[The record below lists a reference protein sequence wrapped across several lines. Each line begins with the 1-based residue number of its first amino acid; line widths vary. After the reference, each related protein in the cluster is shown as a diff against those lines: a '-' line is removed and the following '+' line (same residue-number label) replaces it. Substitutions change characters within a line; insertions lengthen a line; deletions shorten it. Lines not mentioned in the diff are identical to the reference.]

1 MGNVPPDKTAG
12 GTADGAAPISEHAA
26 SPTSARPPNVRHHSS
41 FAEARYGT
49 AHSPLNMGH
58 MGYFFP
64 GHHSQSYDQSIHQ
77 YPTPQGQG
85 MMYPLPMAPYGH
97 NTGGMAYGM
106 PYPAYP
112 PYAIPQHQGPVQHGT
127 HYQPHGTQ
135 LHNLSPGQISPY
147 GSGYYSHSPYPT
159 PYGHGMLPAGQM
171 PQTASPVRTNTSS
184 PSKSGPLRKEA
195 DKRMAELE
203 YDVSKT
209 IVDGSNPMKL
219 APQPQPP
226 LSDSSPLQPAPTA
239 PSTPRGPPRKP
250 KQSGHAL
257 WVGNLPPGANVVDLK
272 DHFSQEATNDIESVF
287 LISKSNC
294 AFVNYKSAAACVA
307 ALARFHDSRF
317 QGVRVVCRLRKGF
330 TAPGSG
336 SVGLAVPAV
345 NHAHRPRLEDIATST
360 ATTTAPTT
368 ATATDPGDDHS
379 IAPELSS
386 AAPVTGNYPPP
397 ARLVDRY
404 FIVKSLTVEDLELS
418 KQSGIWA
425 TQSHN
430 EAAMNQAFETTDYVY
445 LIFSANKSGE
455 YFGYA
460 RMMSPISDDEELALE
475 MPSRPDPPPG
485 GPDELDVTLTA
496 ATSTAPQG
504 RIIDDSVRGTIFW
517 EVESSEDENDT
528 ASVKSVE
535 PEDPEEGQTF
545 GKPFRIQWISTERVP
560 FQRTRG
566 LRNPW
571 NANREIKIA
580 RDGTEIEPT
589 IGRKLIQLFH
599 LP

>member
-1 MGNVPPDKTAG
+1 
-12 GTADGAAPISEHAA
+12 
-26 SPTSARPPNVRHHSS
+26 
-41 FAEARYGT
+41 
-49 AHSPLNMGH
+49 
-58 MGYFFP
+58 MGYFLP
-64 GHHSQSYDQSIHQ
+64 GHHPQGYDQSIHQ
-77 YPTPQGQG
+77 YPTAQGQG
-85 MMYPLPMAPYGH
+85 MMYPIPVAPYGP

-112 PYAIPQHQGPVQHGT
+112 PYAIPQHPGPVQHGT
-127 HYQPHGTQ
+127 HYRPHGTQ
-135 LHNLSPGQISPY
+135 MQNLSPGQISPY
-147 GSGYYSHSPYPT
+147 GSGYYPHSPYPA
-159 PYGHGMLPAGQM
+159 PYGPGMLPASQM
-171 PQTASPVRTNTSS
+171 PQAASPVRTNTSS
-184 PSKSGPLRKEA
+184 PSKPDSLRKEA
-195 DKRMAELE
+195 DKRTIDLE

-219 APQPQPP
+219 APQPQPL
-226 LSDSSPLQPAPTA
+226 LSGELIPRPPFGFRHLDPDLTCHSSKDSSPSQPAPTA
-239 PSTPRGPPRKP
+239 PSTTRGPPRKP

-294 AFVNYKSAAACVA
+294 AFVNYKSATACAA

-317 QGVRVVCRLRKGF
+317 QGVRVVCRLRKGSN
-330 TAPGSG
+330 APGSG
-336 SVGLAVPAV
+336 SVGLAVPVV
-345 NHAHRPRLEDIATST
+345 NYAPRPRLEDIATPT
-360 ATTTAPTT
+360 AATTV
-368 ATATDPGDDHS
+368 TATDPGEDPC

-386 AAPVTGNYPPP
+386 AAPATGNYPPP

-430 EAAMNQAFETTDYVY
+430 EAVMNQAFEVSIDLYTALQCRKLTLAQTTDYVY

-475 MPSRPDPPPG
+475 MPSRPDPPPS

-517 EVESSEDENDT
+517 EVESSEDENET
-528 ASVKSVE
+528 ISVKSVE
-535 PEDPEEGQTF
+535 PEDPEEGQPF

-580 RDGTEIEPT
+580 RDGTEIEPM

>member
-1 MGNVPPDKTAG
+1 MGNVPSDKTAD
-12 GTADGAAPISEHAA
+12 GTAPISEQGAPA
-26 SPTSARPPNVRHHSS
+26 SAPPNFRHHPSS
-41 FAEARYGT
+41 AEARYGT
-49 AHSPLNMGH
+49 APSPLNIA
-58 MGYFFP
+58 MGYSLP
-64 GHHSQSYDQSIHQ
+64 GHHSQGYTHQPMHQ
-77 YPTPQGQG
+77 YPAVQGQG
-85 MMYPLPMAPYGH
+85 MMYPMPMAPYGH
-97 NTGGMAYGM
+97 NSGGMYGM
-106 PYPAYP
+106 PYPVYP
-112 PYAIPQHQGPVQHGT
+112 PYAIPQYPGPQHGT

-135 LHNLSPGQISPY
+135 MQNMQNMQNIQNFSPGQISPY
-147 GSGYYSHSPYPT
+147 GYYPHSPYGV
-159 PYGHGMLPAGQM
+159 PYGVTPTGQI
-171 PQTASPVRTNTSS
+171 PQAASPVRTNTSS
-184 PSKSGPLRKEA
+184 PPKPGPLRKE
-195 DKRMAELE
+195 DKRVDLE

-219 APQPQPP
+219 AQPKPQPLP
-226 LSDSSPLQPAPTA
+226 SDNSSPSQPTPTA
-239 PSTPRGPPRKP
+239 PTTPRGPPRKP

-272 DHFSQEATNDIESVF
+272 DHFSQDATNDIESVF

-294 AFVNYKSAAACVA
+294 AFVNYKSAAACAA

-317 QGVRVVCRLRKGF
+317 QGMRVVCRLRKGS

-336 SVGLAVPAV
+336 SVGVAGSV
-345 NHAHRPRLEDIATST
+345 NNLPPRLEEIPT
-360 ATTTAPTT
+360 ATTTTT
-368 ATATDPGDDHS
+368 ATPADPGEGDS
-379 IAPELSS
+379 IAPELGS
-386 AAPVTGNYPPP
+386 AAPVTGNDPPP

-475 MPSRPDPPPG
+475 MPSRPEPPP

-504 RIIDDSVRGTIFW
+504 RIIDDSARGTIFW
-517 EVESSEDENDT
+517 EVESSDDENDD
-528 ASVKSVE
+528 ASEKSVE

-599 LP
+599 VP

>member
-1 MGNVPPDKTAG
+1 MGNVSSEK
-12 GTADGAAPISEHAA
+12 TADGTAPVSEQDA
-26 SPTSARPPNVRHHSS
+26 SPASARPSNARPYSS

-49 AHSPLNMGH
+49 APSPLNMGN
-58 MGYFFP
+58 MGYSFP
-64 GHHSQSYDQSIHQ
+64 ARHSQGSPYDQYSAH
-77 YPTPQGQG
+77 GQG
-85 MMYPLPMAPYGH
+85 MMYPMPMAPYGH
-97 NTGGMAYGM
+97 NSGMAYGM

-112 PYAIPQHQGPVQHGT
+112 PYAIPQHPGPQSGT
-127 HYQPHGTQ
+127 HYPHGTQ
-135 LHNLSPGQISPY
+135 MQNLSPGQVSPY
-147 GSGYYSHSPYPT
+147 GSGYYPHLAYGP
-159 PYGHGMLPAGQM
+159 PYGHGVSPGQM
-171 PQTASPVRTNTSS
+171 PQAASPVRANPSS
-184 PSKSGPLRKEA
+184 PSKPGSLRKEA

-219 APQPQPP
+219 VPQPL
-226 LSDSSPLQPAPTA
+226 LSDNSSPSQPAPTA

-257 WVGNLPPGANVVDLK
+257 WVGNLPPGANVMDLK
-272 DHFSQEATNDIESVF
+272 DHFSQDATNDIESVF

-336 SVGLAVPAV
+336 SAGVTGPV
-345 NHAHRPRLEDIATST
+345 NHGLRPRLEDIAT
-360 ATTTAPTT
+360 
-368 ATATDPGDDHS
+368 ATDPGEDHS

-386 AAPVTGNYPPP
+386 ASPATGNYPPP
-397 ARLVDRY
+397 ARLIDRY

-430 EAAMNQAFETTDYVY
+430 EAAMNQAFENTDYVY

-475 MPSRPDPPPG
+475 MPSRPDPPLG
-485 GPDELDVTLTA
+485 GSDDLDVTLTA

-517 EVESSEDENDT
+517 EVESSEDENDN
-528 ASVKSVE
+528 SSEKSID

-589 IGRKLIQLFH
+589 IGRRLIQLFH

>member
-1 MGNVPPDKTAG
+1 MGNVSPDKTV
-12 GTADGAAPISEHAA
+12 GTADGTAPISEQATSSTSA
-26 SPTSARPPNVRHHSS
+26 SPPNLRHHSS
-41 FAEARYGT
+41 FAEARHGT
-49 AHSPLNMGH
+49 AHSPLNMGN
-58 MGYFFP
+58 MGYFLP
-64 GHHSQSYDQSIHQ
+64 GHHPQGYDQSIHH
-77 YPTPQGQG
+77 YPTAQGQG
-85 MMYPLPMAPYGH
+85 MMYPMPVAPYGP

-112 PYAIPQHQGPVQHGT
+112 PYAIPQHPGPVQHGT
-127 HYQPHGTQ
+127 HYRPHGTQ
-135 LHNLSPGQISPY
+135 MQNLSPGQISPY
-147 GSGYYSHSPYPT
+147 GSGYYPHSPYPP
-159 PYGHGMLPAGQM
+159 PYGPGMLPAGQM
-171 PQTASPVRTNTSS
+171 PQAASPVRTNTSS
-184 PSKSGPLRKEA
+184 PSKPDSLRKEA
-195 DKRMAELE
+195 DKRMADLE

-219 APQPQPP
+219 APQPQPL
-226 LSDSSPLQPAPTA
+226 LSAIR
-239 PSTPRGPPRKP
+239 PR
-250 KQSGHAL
+250 AL
-257 WVGNLPPGANVVDLK
+257 GWESPPGANVVDLK

-294 AFVNYKSAAACVA
+294 AFVNYKSATACAA

-317 QGVRVVCRLRKGF
+317 QGVRVVCRLRKGSN
-330 TAPGSG
+330 APGSG
-336 SVGLAVPAV
+336 SVGLAVPVV
-345 NHAHRPRLEDIATST
+345 NYAPRPRLEDIATST
-360 ATTTAPTT
+360 ATTTA
-368 ATATDPGDDHS
+368 TATDPGEDPC

-386 AAPVTGNYPPP
+386 AAPATGNYPPP

-430 EAAMNQAFETTDYVY
+430 EAVMNQAFETTDYVY

-475 MPSRPDPPPG
+475 MPSRPDPPPS

-496 ATSTAPQG
+496 ATLTAPQG

-517 EVESSEDENDT
+517 EVESSEDENENET
-528 ASVKSVE
+528 ISVKSVE
-535 PEDPEEGQTF
+535 PEDPEEGQPF

-580 RDGTEIEPT
+580 RDGTEIEPM

>member
-1 MGNVPPDKTAG
+1 MGNVLPDKTAG
-12 GTADGAAPISEHAA
+12 GTAPLSEQAT
-26 SPTSARPPNVRHHSS
+26 SPTSARPPNVRHYSS
-41 FAEARYGT
+41 FAEARYGA
-49 AHSPLNMGH
+49 AHSPLNMGN
-58 MGYFFP
+58 MGYFLP
-64 GHHSQSYDQSIHQ
+64 GHHSQGYDQSIHQ
-77 YPTPQGQG
+77 YPTVQGQG
-85 MMYPLPMAPYGH
+85 MMYPMPMAPYGH

-112 PYAIPQHQGPVQHGT
+112 PYAIPQHPGPVQHGT

-135 LHNLSPGQISPY
+135 MQNLSPGQISPY
-147 GSGYYSHSPYPT
+147 GSGYYPHSPYPA
-159 PYGHGMLPAGQM
+159 PYGHGMFPPGPMA
-171 PQTASPVRTNTSS
+171 QTACPVRTNTSS
-184 PSKSGPLRKEA
+184 PSKPGSLRKEA
-195 DKRMAELE
+195 DKRMADLE

-219 APQPQPP
+219 APQPQPL
-226 LSDSSPLQPAPTA
+226 LSDRSPSQPSPTA

-345 NHAHRPRLEDIATST
+345 NHALRPRLEDIATST
-360 ATTTAPTT
+360 ATAT
-368 ATATDPGDDHS
+368 ATAIATDPGEDHS

-386 AAPVTGNYPPP
+386 AAPVTGSYPPP

-589 IGRKLIQLFH
+589 TGRKLIQLFH

>member
-1 MGNVPPDKTAG
+1 MGNVSPDKTAD
-12 GTADGAAPISEHAA
+12 GTVPISEQGA
-26 SPTSARPPNVRHHSS
+26 STAARPPNVRHHSS
-41 FAEARYGT
+41 FAEAQYGT
-49 AHSPLNMGH
+49 APSPLNMGN

-64 GHHSQSYDQSIHQ
+64 GHHSQGYDQPIQQ
-77 YPTPQGQG
+77 YPAAQGQG
-85 MMYPLPMAPYGH
+85 MMYPMSMAPYGH
-97 NTGGMAYGM
+97 NPGGMAYGV

-112 PYAIPQHQGPVQHGT
+112 PYAIPQHSGPVQHGT
-127 HYQPHGTQ
+127 HYQHGTQ
-135 LHNLSPGQISPY
+135 MHNLSPGQVSPYASGYYPHSPY
-147 GSGYYSHSPYPT
+147 GASYV
-159 PYGHGMLPAGQM
+159 HGVPPVGQI
-171 PQTASPVRTNTSS
+171 PQAASPVRTTTSS
-184 PSKSGPLRKEA
+184 PSKPGSLRKEA
-195 DKRMAELE
+195 DKRMADLE
-203 YDVSKT
+203 YDVLKT

-219 APQPQPP
+219 VHPQTQP
-226 LSDSSPLQPAPTA
+226 LSDNSSPSQPAPTA
-239 PSTPRGPPRKP
+239 SSIPRGPPRKP

-272 DHFSQEATNDIESVF
+272 DHFSQDATNDIESVF

-330 TAPGSG
+330 TTPGSG
-336 SVGLAVPAV
+336 SAGVAVPVV
-345 NHAHRPRLEDIATST
+345 NHALRPKVEDD
-360 ATTTAPTT
+360 ATTTSTGT
-368 ATATDPGDDHS
+368 AIMATVTEPDDDL
-379 IAPELSS
+379 ITPELSA
-386 AAPVTGNYPPP
+386 AAPVTGNHPPP

-430 EAAMNQAFETTDYVY
+430 EAAMNQAFETTDDVY

-485 GPDELDVTLTA
+485 PDELDVTVTA

-517 EVESSEDENDT
+517 EVESSEDENDN
-528 ASVKSVE
+528 ASEKSVE
-535 PEDPEEGQTF
+535 PEDPEEVQTF

>member
-12 GTADGAAPISEHAA
+12 GTDNGTAPISEQAA

-49 AHSPLNMGH
+49 AHSPLNMGN
-58 MGYFFP
+58 MGYFLP
-64 GHHSQSYDQSIHQ
+64 GHHSQGYDHSIHQ
-77 YPTPQGQG
+77 YQTAQGQG
-85 MMYPLPMAPYGH
+85 MMYPMPMAPYGH

-112 PYAIPQHQGPVQHGT
+112 PYAISQLPGPVQHGI

-135 LHNLSPGQISPY
+135 MQNLSPGQISPY
-147 GSGYYSHSPYPT
+147 GSGYYPHSPYPA
-159 PYGHGMLPAGQM
+159 PYRHGIPPTGQM
-171 PQTASPVRTNTSS
+171 PQAVSPVRTNTSS
-184 PSKSGPLRKEA
+184 PSKTGSLRKEA
-195 DKRMAELE
+195 DKRVADLE

-219 APQPQPP
+219 APQPQPL
-226 LSDSSPLQPAPTA
+226 LSDSSPSQPAPTA

-336 SVGLAVPAV
+336 SVGLAIPAV
-345 NHAHRPRLEDIATST
+345 NHALRPQLEDIATST
-360 ATTTAPTT
+360 AT
-368 ATATDPGDDHS
+368 ATDPDEDHS

-386 AAPVTGNYPPP
+386 AAPATGNYPPP

-430 EAAMNQAFETTDYVY
+430 EAAMNQAFETTAYVY

-496 ATSTAPQG
+496 ASSTAPQG